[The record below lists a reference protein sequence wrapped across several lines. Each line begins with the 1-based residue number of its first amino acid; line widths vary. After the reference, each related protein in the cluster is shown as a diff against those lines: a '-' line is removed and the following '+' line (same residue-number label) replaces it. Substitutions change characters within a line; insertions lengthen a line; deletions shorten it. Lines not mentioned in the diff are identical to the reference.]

1 MHTNG
6 NIILMPSFFKQPQE
20 KPLRSKRGHRSKVTP
35 PPSTS
40 ANAGPN
46 ISPSAGPS
54 QSSAYLPQPPDSVEP
69 DAAANTR
76 INQQFYNTYP
86 QPPQTAPQGVANVQ
100 QTNGT
105 PTLPPLASA
114 LPPVAAPS
122 PRQGYS
128 YDPTQDERRE
138 NGNGEGAAGH
148 NLPTLAAATGLPV
161 SAAATGEP
169 SIAAPP
175 DGQNGQ
181 APPAG
186 IDTEMGEAG
195 DAAGGFGGGFT
206 AVNR

>member
-1 MHTNG
+1 MHSNG
-6 NIILMPSFFKQPQE
+6 NIILMPSFYKQPQE

-46 ISPSAGPS
+46 ISPSAVPS
-54 QSSAYLPQPPDSVEP
+54 QSSAYLPQPTEPVDP

-76 INQQFYNTYP
+76 TDQQLYNAYP
-86 QPPQTAPQGVANVQ
+86 QPPLTTPQAVTSVQ

-105 PTLPPLASA
+105 PSLPPPVNA

-128 YDPTQDERRE
+128 YDPTNDERRE
-138 NGNGEGAAGH
+138 NGNVESAHGAAAHG
-148 NLPTLAAATGLPV
+148 LAALASV
-161 SAAATGEP
+161 H
-169 SIAAPP
+169 
-175 DGQNGQ
+175 QNGEEPHTQ
-181 APPAG
+181 G
-186 IDTEMGEAG
+186 DTEMADADA
-195 DAAGGFGGGFT
+195 DAAGGSGGGFT